1 MAMKTN
7 PRRPDRLPCSM
18 TSRLALL
25 ALLCTAAVARPAAAQ
40 ELRPNDVRVSTS
52 PGYFTYFLPGERT
65 SQVTV
70 LGTVRAPGLYLV
82 SAGTTLGELLGLAG
96 GPYAGPVSNEVERTT
111 TIRLYR
117 ATDGGTREVIY
128 ERTDDAFAR
137 DANAYPVVLDGD
149 TVEVTTTERRL
160 RTYRDTLTLV
170 GSIAGIAVVILQVIT
185 LTR

>member
-1 MAMKTN
+1 
-7 PRRPDRLPCSM
+7 M
-18 TSRLALL
+18 TSRLALF
-25 ALLCTAAVARPAAAQ
+25 ALLLTAAAARPAGAQ
-40 ELRPNDVRVSTS
+40 ILRPNDVRVSTS

-82 SAGTTLGELLGLAG
+82 SAGTNLGELLGLAG

-117 ATDGGTREVIY
+117 ATEGGTREVIY
-128 ERTDDAFAR
+128 ERSDEAFAR
-137 DANAYPVVLDGD
+137 DAAAYPVVLDGD

-160 RTYRDTLTLV
+160 RTYRDTLTV
-170 GSIAGIAVVILQVIT
+170 IGAVATIVVVALQVVN
-185 LTR
+185 LARR